1 MAGVN
6 KAILLGNLGKD
17 PEMRKTQSG
26 KSVVSATIATSDSY
40 TDANGQKQTDT
51 QWHNLVVWGKAADV
65 FAQYLKKG
73 SKVYIEGKT
82 IHRSWDDKDG
92 NKRYST
98 EVNVQDFQFLDPAPQ
113 NQQQG
118 QQNYQQQGYNQ
129 APQQQNYNQTQQYQQ
144 QPQGQQQNYQ
154 PQNQSYQQPV
164 QQNYQQQPATQ
175 QNAFQQ
181 PQGQQSAPL
190 VEESDL
196 QF

>member
-175 QNAFQQ
+175 
-181 PQGQQSAPL
+181 
-190 VEESDL
+190 
-196 QF
+196 